1 MQISSLSAGVAYDV
15 AIAQKVNQSTRE
27 QGRQAL
33 ELIQSAM
40 APAAN
45 ANASVGSRLN
55 IVA

>member
-1 MQISSLSAGVAYDV
+1 MQISSSSTGLAYDV

-40 APAAN
+40 APT
-45 ANASVGSRLN
+45 ANASAGVGSRLN

>member
-1 MQISSLSAGVAYDV
+1 MQISSLSASVAYDV